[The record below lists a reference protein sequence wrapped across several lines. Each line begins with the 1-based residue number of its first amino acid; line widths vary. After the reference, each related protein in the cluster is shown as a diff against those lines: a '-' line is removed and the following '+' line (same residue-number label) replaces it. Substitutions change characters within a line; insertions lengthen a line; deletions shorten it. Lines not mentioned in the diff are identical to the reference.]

1 MISQIY
7 NMQNIFIKIPIVFGS
22 SDWSLPSRSNATLNQ
37 ISSIPGS
44 TTRVNTQL
52 IVDSST
58 CLPRLLHQPAHTYM
72 LRLLHGSDCSSVST
86 FCTDNDLGSR
96 VYIGIYRFSSYLPPT
111 GLEGDIGM
119 TMSAC
124 CPSHFWNFCA
134 FADKLMIMGLHRPDG
149 LLVALC
155 SRPVIFWPLIIFRP
169 LGQTNGEPPQPVF
182 TTGHPPLNSHY

>member
-1 MISQIY
+1 
-7 NMQNIFIKIPIVFGS
+7 
-22 SDWSLPSRSNATLNQ
+22 
-37 ISSIPGS
+37 
-44 TTRVNTQL
+44 
-52 IVDSST
+52 
-58 CLPRLLHQPAHTYM
+58 M

-111 GLEGDIGM
+111 GLEGGIGM

-134 FADKLMIMGLHRPDG
+134 FADKLMFMGLRRPHE

-155 SRPVIFWPLIIFRP
+155 SRPAISWPLIIFRP
-169 LGQTNGEPPQPVF
+169 LGQTMASLPSPYLQVVILRWIRTISPILWYPLAYTPLTGSALNLANEFVMSLHRFNWLFATTFNPLTRIILLDPRQATFIMSSF
-182 TTGHPPLNSHY
+182 TR

>member
-1 MISQIY
+1 
-7 NMQNIFIKIPIVFGS
+7 
-22 SDWSLPSRSNATLNQ
+22 
-37 ISSIPGS
+37 
-44 TTRVNTQL
+44 
-52 IVDSST
+52 
-58 CLPRLLHQPAHTYM
+58 M
-72 LRLLHGSDCSSVST
+72 LRLLHGPDCSSVST

-134 FADKLMIMGLHRPDG
+134 FADKLMIMGLHRPDE

-155 SRPVIFWPLIIFRP
+155 SRPAISWPLIIFCP

-182 TTGHPPLNSHY
+182 TSGHPPLNSHYKLLSCDILLHTHHWPDLPWTWQMNSLWASIDLIDFLPHYLIHLLE